1 MDILYYSNY
10 CTHSQKV
17 LQTLVKGNM
26 SDKLSFIC
34 IDKRQLDKKTN
45 QTYIILENGG
55 KVILPPNIHSVP
67 SLLLIKD
74 NYRIIEGD
82 NIIKFFHKD
91 IKQRSNIATNYNGE
105 PMSFQLGSSSGGTN
119 IISEQYTLYNMS
131 PDELSAKGSGGNR
144 QMYNYVPAGNTIDL
158 IQTPE
163 DTYKPDKV
171 SNGVTI
177 DSLQQKRMDE
187 ISEIMPN
194 KQQFGQQI
202 TNL

>member
-45 QTYIILENGG
+45 QIYIILENGG
-55 KVILPPNIHSVP
+55 KVILPPNVHSVP

-74 NYRIIEGD
+74 NYRIIQGD
-82 NIIKFFHKD
+82 EIIKFFHKD
-91 IKQRSNIATNYNGE
+91 IKQQTNIATNFNGE
-105 PMSFQLGSSSGGTN
+105 PVSFQLGHSSGGTN
-119 IISEQYTLYNMS
+119 IMSEQYTLYNMS
-131 PDELSAKGSGGNR
+131 PDELSAKGTGGNR
-144 QMYNYVPAGNTIDL
+144 QMYNYVPAGNTINL
-158 IQTPE
+158 IKTPE

-171 SNGVTI
+171 STGVTI

-187 ISEIMPN
+187 INEIMPN
-194 KQQFGQQI
+194 KQPFGQQI
-202 TNL
+202 TN

>member
-26 SDKLSFIC
+26 SDKISFIC

-45 QTYIILENGG
+45 QTYITLENGG
-55 KVILPPNIHSVP
+55 KVVLPPNIHSVP

-74 NYRIIEGD
+74 NYRVIQGD
-82 NIIKFFHKD
+82 DIIKFFHKD
-91 IKQRSNIATNYNGE
+91 IKQQTNIATNFNGE
-105 PMSFQLGSSSGGTN
+105 PVSFRLGASSGGTN
-119 IISEQYTLYNMS
+119 VMSEQYTLYNMS
-131 PDELSAKGSGGNR
+131 PDELSAKGTGGNR
-144 QMYNYVPAGNTIDL
+144 QMYNYVSASNNINL
-158 IQTPE
+158 IPTPD

-177 DSLQQKRMDE
+177 DSLQQKRMDD

-194 KQQFGQQI
+194 KQPFGQQI
-202 TNL
+202 TN

>member
-17 LQTLVKGNM
+17 LQTLVKGNL

-34 IDKRQLDKKTN
+34 IDKRQIDKQTN

-55 KVILPPNIHSVP
+55 KVVLPPNIHSVP

-74 NYRIIEGD
+74 NYRIIQGD
-82 NIIKFFHKD
+82 EIIKFFHND
-91 IKQRSNIATNYNGE
+91 IKQQSNIATNFNGE
-105 PMSFQLGSSSGGTN
+105 PISFQLGSSSGGTN
-119 IISEQYTLYNMS
+119 ITSEQYTMYDMS
-131 PDELSAKGSGGNR
+131 PDELSAKGNGGNR
-144 QMYNYVPAGNTIDL
+144 QMYNYVSVNDSINL
-158 IQTPE
+158 IKTPD

-177 DSLQQKRMDE
+177 DSLQQKRMDD
-187 ISEIMPN
+187 INKIMPN
-194 KQQFGQQI
+194 KQPFGQQVS
-202 TNL
+202 N

>member
-34 IDKRQLDKKTN
+34 IDKRQLDKRTN

-55 KVILPPNIHSVP
+55 KVVLPPNIHSVP

-74 NYRIIEGD
+74 NYRIIQGD
-82 NIIKFFHKD
+82 DIIKFFHKD
-91 IKQRSNIATNYNGE
+91 IKQQTNIATNFNGE
-105 PMSFQLGSSSGGTN
+105 PVSFRLGGTSGGTN
-119 IISEQYTLYNMS
+119 VMSEQYTLYDMS
-131 PDELSAKGSGGNR
+131 PDELSAKGTGGNR
-144 QMYNYVPAGNTIDL
+144 QMYNYVSASSSINL
-158 IQTPE
+158 IPTPD

-177 DSLQQKRMDE
+177 DSLQQKRMDD
-187 ISEIMPN
+187 INQIMPN
-194 KQQFGQQI
+194 KQPFGQQI
-202 TNL
+202 TN